1 MFILEK
7 LFEQWLQ
14 LIYIFFAVFPRHR
27 IIQTSSLDLCCLL
40 LKFFSTELALDLQ

>member
-14 LIYIFFAVFPRHR
+14 LIYIFFCSISETQDNSNL
-27 IIQTSSLDLCCLL
+27 IIRSLLFATQVLL
-40 LKFFSTELALDLQ
+40 H